1 MTRKSIALRSRGFVD
16 GHTTKGKGPIYRL
29 RNILPIP
36 LVLLV
41 ALWSEPTLT
50 SLGRGGICLLLGEI
64 IRLWSAGYIGGLW
77 ITLEK
82 TQLVTWGPYR
92 LVRNPSAWGTFL
104 VGLGIAIMSGWWVA
118 YLLLACVIVAGIRYV
133 IPIEEAVLE
142 EQFGE
147 AYIAYREAVP
157 GYLPSGRHVLG
168 WLKEGRGNKR
178 DGAQRFRAREAW
190 QMEGSMIM
198 FLVGV
203 IGAMVVQWLF

>member
-41 ALWSEPTLT
+41 ALWSEPTLV
-50 SLGRGGICLLLGEI
+50 SLGRGGICLLMGQI
-64 IRLWSAGYIGGLW
+64 IRLWSAGYVGGLRVAQ
-77 ITLEK
+77 EA
-82 TQLVTWGPYR
+82 QLVTWGPYG
-92 LVRNPSAWGTFL
+92 LVRNPSAWGTCL

-118 YLLLACVIVAGIRYV
+118 YLLLVLMVVAGIRYV

-147 AYIAYREAVP
+147 AYMAYREAVP
-157 GYLPSGRHVLG
+157 GYLPSGKHLLG
-168 WLKEGRGNKR
+168 WLKEGRGKKR
-178 DGAQRFRAREAW
+178 VGIQRFRAQEAW
-190 QMEGSMIM
+190 RMEGYMIM